1 MAKRTDTTLGW
12 IRPQRGLAGAGYCAL
27 TVLLAAA
34 GGMLAVDALAGANRG
49 DRTGARVVKDTDAAR
64 VAPPDKSVGL
74 AAGEKPG
81 GVGEVD
87 RAAARTRNVP
97 GAAVLAGV
105 RAELE
110 DVGSQR
116 AVLITDGL
124 QEGRVALSINKSTVL
139 ATRVAYKRVS
149 VGSADVAEVNTI
161 GPSSLLVTAKKP
173 GTTQLIVWD
182 DDDRSQVVDVV
193 VNADLDGLR
202 AQLKEMFP
210 GSKIEATTAGGQV
223 VLRGQ
228 VSSTQVAE
236 QAEQLAAPFAPK
248 VLNFLEVAGGQQ
260 VDLQVR
266 FAEVS
271 KSATNQLGFNF
282 GYNDGRSF
290 MGNNI
295 GQVSPLGFKDN
306 PAGQAVPSIMSPS
319 ASVTLFGLAGVGDTT
334 VAYYIAA
341 LRQNNL
347 LRVLAEPNMVV
358 ISGQEANFVAGG
370 EFPSPVSQG
379 GSSSGGGAAIT
390 VEYRTY
396 GVKLRFTPVVL
407 GDGKIRLKVAPE
419 VSDLDFTTAVKF
431 NGFVIPGLT
440 QRKLETV
447 VEMREGQTLA
457 LAGLLNNNVTANKD
471 VTPLLGDLPY
481 IGALFRSVRY
491 QRKETELVVIVTPRL
506 VEAMNPAQVPQLP
519 GERWRHPTEGDLFW
533 KRDIGGPG
541 ADAKRAAGAG
551 KAGEAPR
558 FKGEYGFVPADE

>member
-1 MAKRTDTTLGW
+1 MDKVVGAV
-12 IRPQRGLAGAGYCAL
+12 AGALAMAA
-27 TVLLAAA
+27 LAAA
-34 GGMLAVDALAGANRG
+34 AGDGRVSADDGAKPQAAVVAAARVDLEGVDANRG
-49 DRTGARVVKDTDAAR
+49 ALITRGLEDGRISLVMN
-64 VAPPDKSVGL
+64 KS
-74 AAGEKPG
+74 
-81 GVGEVD
+81 
-87 RAAARTRNVP
+87 
-97 GAAVLAGV
+97 AVLTT
-105 RAELE
+105 RA
-110 DVGSQR
+110 
-116 AVLITDGL
+116 
-124 QEGRVALSINKSTVL
+124 
-139 ATRVAYKRVS
+139 AYKRVS
-149 VGSADVAEVNTI
+149 VGSPEVADVNTI
-161 GPSSLLVTAKKP
+161 GPSSLLVTAKKA

-193 VNADLDGLR
+193 VQADLDSLR
-202 AQLKEMFP
+202 AQIKELFP
-210 GSKIEATTAGGQV
+210 GSRIEASVAAGQIVLKGQV
-223 VLRGQ
+223 PSVE
-228 VSSTQVAE
+228 VAE
-236 QAEQLAAPFAPK
+236 QAVQLAQPYAQK

-260 VDLQVR
+260 IDLQVR

-271 KSATNQLGFNF
+271 KAATNQLGFNF

-295 GQVSPLGFKDN
+295 GQVSPLGFKENKDGN
-306 PAGQAVPSIMSPS
+306 AVPSITSPS

-370 EFPSPVSQG
+370 EFPIPVSQG
-379 GSSSGGGAAIT
+379 GSTSAGGAAIT

-431 NGFVIPGLT
+431 DGFVIPGLS

-457 LAGLLNNNVTANKD
+457 LAGLLNNNVTASKD
-471 VTPLLGDLPY
+471 VTPLLGDLPVV
-481 IGALFRSVRY
+481 GALFRSVRY

-506 VEAMNPAQVPQLP
+506 VEAMNPAQVPLLP
-519 GERWRHPTEGDLFW
+519 GERWRHPSEGDLFW
-533 KRDIGGPG
+533 KRDIGGPAG
-541 ADAKRAAGAG
+541 DAKRAA
-551 KAGEAPR
+551 KVSRGEPVR
-558 FKGEYGFVPADE
+558 FKGEYGYVAVDE

>member
-1 MAKRTDTTLGW
+1 MTALLVG
-12 IRPQRGLAGAGYCAL
+12 AGA
-27 TVLLAAA
+27 LLA
-34 GGMLAVDALAGANRG
+34 MDALGATNRG
-49 DRTGARVVKDTDAAR
+49 
-64 VAPPDKSVGL
+64 
-74 AAGEKPG
+74 E
-81 GVGEVD
+81 
-87 RAAARTRNVP
+87 RAAAREVP
-97 GAAVLAGV
+97 VAAAVENLVDGARAVEAEELKVPAATYGAKPQAAKVVGRAVLAGV
-105 RAELE
+105 RPDLE
-110 DVGSQR
+110 EAGGSQR

-124 QEGRVALSINKSTVL
+124 QEGKVALALNKSTVL
-139 ATRVAYKRVS
+139 STRAAYKRVS
-149 VGSADVAEVNTI
+149 VGSSDVADVNTI

-202 AQLKEMFP
+202 TQLKEMFP
-210 GSKIEATTAGGQV
+210 GSKIEASMAGGQV
-223 VLRGQ
+223 VLKGQ
-228 VSSTQVAE
+228 VPSLLVAE
-236 QAEQLAAPFAPK
+236 QAAQLAGPYAPK
-248 VLNFLEVAGGQQ
+248 VLNFLEVSGGQQ

-282 GYNDGRSF
+282 GYNDGSSF

-295 GQVSPLGFKDN
+295 GQISPLGFKDN
-306 PAGQAVPSIMSPS
+306 TAGNAVPSITSPS
-319 ASVTLFGLAGVGDTT
+319 ASVTLFGLAGIGDTT

-370 EFPSPVSQG
+370 EFPIPVSQG
-379 GSSSGGGAAIT
+379 GSVSSGGAAIT

-506 VEAMNPAQVPQLP
+506 VEAVNPAQVPQLP

-533 KRDIGGPG
+533 KRDIGGPAG
-541 ADAKRAAGAG
+541 DERKAARAARG
-551 KAGEAPR
+551 GEAPR
-558 FKGEYGFVPADE
+558 FKGEYGFVQVDE